1 MATFEP
7 TRSSGSFRAWLLT
20 ITRRKVLDYL
30 RKQSRHPQAAE
41 GSTAVAVLQQVL
53 DASTVPDLEPTGDK
67 QLRPLIHR
75 ALQQVQS
82 EFEPGNWQGSWRSVV
97 DGIPTDVVAAELNVS
112 TATIRQARSRI
123 LRKLRQQLGDLGDI
137 SRRY

>member
-67 QLRPLIHR
+67 
-75 ALQQVQS
+75 
-82 EFEPGNWQGSWRSVV
+82 
-97 DGIPTDVVAAELNVS
+97 
-112 TATIRQARSRI
+112 
-123 LRKLRQQLGDLGDI
+123 
-137 SRRY
+137 